1 MTSPKPPPDDAKLT
15 PVAATLTDPE
25 RRAFPMVD
33 YCMHALAVTSA
44 ARAELRW
51 AGEVPSVGDDQVLLV
66 LGPATRQCAFVG
78 GASGPRVVRVERRGA
93 DVVAHV
99 GFPEPFAL
107 VWSAALVPRPQPPGK
122 LVLVVHGSI
131 MRPPGEPGFFMGRLA
146 NGARRGKAGRTPDRR
161 PETDCCSFAGSRT
174 AVRPRFPDAS

>member
-1 MTSPKPPPDDAKLT
+1 MTSPPASPDDAKLT
-15 PVAATLTDPE
+15 LVAATLHRRSGGASLVDTE
-25 RRAFPMVD
+25 RRGYPMVD

-44 ARAELRW
+44 ARADLRW

-66 LGPATRQCAFVG
+66 LGPATRQCAFLG
-78 GASGPRVVRVERRGA
+78 GASGPKVVRVERRGP

-107 VWSAALVPRPQPPGK
+107 VWSAALVPRPHASGK

-131 MRPPGEPGFFMGRLA
+131 MQPPGEWA
-146 NGARRGKAGRTPDRR
+146 EAREHVVQLDP
-161 PETDCCSFAGSRT
+161 
-174 AVRPRFPDAS
+174 AVR